1 MNRSASI
8 GYRKRMNPYTEALS
22 YITSASQILSTKAQ
36 KKDKYYQDDKYVRIA
51 CATAYKGL
59 LLAADT
65 YVAMKGESIKKKKGA
80 TVTVKD
86 YRTRLAKID
95 KSVLLT
101 FNTAHQVLLLV
112 GFYDRETKVDV
123 IESGIS
129 SALDVINQIKPAGEA
144 DLQLKHLPC

>member
-1 MNRSASI
+1 
-8 GYRKRMNPYTEALS
+8 MNPYTEALS

-65 YVAMKGESIKKKKGA
+65 YVAMNGESIKKKNGASA
-80 TVTVKD
+80 TVKE
-86 YRTRLAKID
+86 YRTRLALID
-95 KSVLLT
+95 KSILVT
-101 FNTAHQVLLLV
+101 FNTAHQILLLV
-112 GFYDRETKVDV
+112 GYYDREMKVDV

-144 DLQLKHLPC
+144 DLQLNQLPS